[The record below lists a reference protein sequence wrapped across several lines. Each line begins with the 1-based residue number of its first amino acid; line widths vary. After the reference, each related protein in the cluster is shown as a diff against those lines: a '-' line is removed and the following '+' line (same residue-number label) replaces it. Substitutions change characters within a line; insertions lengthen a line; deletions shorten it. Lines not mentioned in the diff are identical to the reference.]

1 MYLLQNISDIKF
13 PVIPFFNTHIS
24 IGPEGGGNI
33 VDQRLYLLLVNIVH
47 VGKYINL

>member
-1 MYLLQNISDIKF
+1 MYLSQNISDIKF

-33 VDQRLYLLLVNIVH
+33 VDQRLSTFSIVY
-47 VGKYINL
+47 VGI